1 MKRET
6 FAEFLARNPE
16 YRPVIGEM
24 YDIAYQKKMEAFVV
38 WCDEQI
44 DVKIA
49 EIDASLERNNIT
61 TA

>member
-16 YRPVIGEM
+16 FRASSGEL
-24 YDIAYQKKMEAFVV
+24 YDHTLQKKMEAFVV

-44 DVKIA
+44 DTKIA
-49 EIDASLERNNIT
+49 EIDAAFERNNIT